1 MTSEPPWQ
9 RVRAAVRAAPRRH
22 RLPPLPSVGASAQDP
37 EAALAVAIEA
47 ARRAQAA
54 GVPAPQDMGNLF
66 TRSLDGMI
74 RRALQDRGGDPAF
87 QALVLR
93 ADDASVAEH
102 VQLAAELPVDA
113 RAARAIV
120 DAVAHPGKL
129 RSADAALRA
138 RLEPLHALARAER
151 WSDLRAAVQAA
162 VQAGLPQGADRTLA
176 QLPAH
181 PALARLERGAA
192 LLREPQVQRYLALRA
207 AGGPAAGSEAAA
219 QRGRAA
225 QETGAR
231 AEDETLQAFA
241 TLAQW
246 LSQAEGEGAER
257 YLAAGALR
265 PPPGFPGDAGRA
277 KDEWDAALLRID
289 ASGVADIVLLAE
301 TKASPAAATADWPRL
316 LRGLQRLAQAD
327 ASASYAFRTQRGEQL
342 LRGASLQAFAPRG
355 DALPEGV
362 LYACSA
368 PPEASPLPLAAHAR
382 ALLLQERASV
392 AHGVALVRGQP
403 APAEGL
409 RSLWGSL
416 ATAPRLQ
423 SVLQQDAVTRAA
435 REAMVHPR
443 DLLAAA
449 AQALGRSESR

>member
-1 MTSEPPWQ
+1 ML
-9 RVRAAVRAAPRRH
+9 AAVRAAPRRH

-47 ARRAQAA
+47 ASRAQAA
-54 GVPAPQDMGNLF
+54 GATAPQDMGTLF
-66 TRSLDGMI
+66 TRSLDALV
-74 RRALQDRGGDPAF
+74 RRALQEPGGDPAF

-93 ADDASVAEH
+93 ADDACVAEH
-102 VQLAAELPVDA
+102 VQLAPELPVDA
-113 RAARAIV
+113 RAVRAIV

-129 RSADAALRA
+129 RTADAALRA

-162 VQAGLPQGADRTLA
+162 LQAGLPPAVDRTLA

-246 LSQAEGEGAER
+246 LSEAEGAGR

-277 KDEWDAALLRID
+277 KDEWDAALLRVD
-289 ASGVADIVLLAE
+289 ASGIADIVLLAE

-327 ASASYAFRTQRGEQL
+327 ASASYAFRTQHGEQL
-342 LRGASLQAFAPRG
+342 LRGASLQALAPRG
-355 DALPEGV
+355 DALPESV

-368 PPEASPLPLAAHAR
+368 PPEPVPVPLAAHAR

-392 AHGVALVRGQP
+392 AHGVALARGLP
-403 APAEGL
+403 APDEGL
-409 RSLWGSL
+409 RSLWDAL
-416 ATAPRLQ
+416 ATAPRLR

-449 AQALGRSESR
+449 AQALGRSDGV